1 MSIIV
6 IITKIPEDSM
16 KEVIGWEHGTAP
28 CSYSFKGNIINNCHE
43 QKVIEKDANFIIVGT
58 SACIIEKCQLGCI
71 TKLEV
76 SARTDAGLY
85 TVENVQIL

>member
-6 IITKIPEDSM
+6 IITSPPEDSM
-16 KEVIGWEHGTAP
+16 KEVRGWEHGTAP

-43 QKVIEKDANFIIVGT
+43 QKIIEKDANFIIVGA

-76 SARTDAGLY
+76 SEKTYAGY
-85 TVENVQIL
+85 TVESVQVL